1 MLVNRTTPEPLDT
14 AGARRLLERM
24 WLIRA
29 FEETVRDLIQDAA
42 LPGLVHL
49 SIGQEACGA
58 AIADVL
64 DAGDRVYS
72 GHRAHGHALAL
83 GAEPWRVMAELMGKR
98 DGLCGGKGGSMHLV
112 DVAHGFLGATGVVGG
127 TIPLALGT
135 AIAIAPNACVVFF
148 GDGAA
153 QTGYFHESL
162 NIAAL
167 WKLPVLFVCEN
178 NGYAEFTP
186 RSAHT
191 VVERVARHAET
202 YGIASATVDGND
214 ALAVRESASAFL
226 AHVRTGDGPALLE
239 CLTYRM
245 RGHYEG
251 DAANYQ
257 KSAELAVWREKDP
270 LARFGR
276 VAIERG
282 WLADAD
288 VAAIERSARDAVR
301 DATERARRS
310 PDPDLSALTSD
321 VVD

>member
-1 MLVNRTTPEPLDT
+1 MPEAPVTETEADV
-14 AGARRLLERM
+14 ARRLFARM
-24 WLIRA
+24 ALIRA
-29 FEETVRDLIQDAA
+29 FEQTVAELIQTSA

-49 SIGQEACGA
+49 STGQEACA
-58 AIADVL
+58 AGVADAL
-64 DAGDRVYS
+64 RDGDRVYS
-72 GHRAHGHALAL
+72 GHRPHGHALAL
-83 GAEPWRVMAELMGKR
+83 GSEPWRVMAELMGKR

-127 TIPLALGT
+127 NIPLALGT
-135 AIAIAPNACVVFF
+135 ALAIAPNACVVFF

-167 WKLPVLFVCEN
+167 WKLPVLLVCEN

-202 YGIASATVDGND
+202 YGIAAVTIDGND
-214 ALAVRESASAFL
+214 ALAVRDAAAAALER
-226 AHVRTGDGPALLE
+226 AHRGDGPSLVE

-251 DAANYQ
+251 DPAGYQ
-257 KSAELAVWREKDP
+257 QSAEVAAWREKDP
-270 LARFGR
+270 LARLGR
-276 VAIERG
+276 AAIERG
-282 WLADAD
+282 WFTEAEGARM
-288 VAAIERSARDAVR
+288 EREASDAVR

-310 PDPDLSALTSD
+310 PDPDPSD
-321 VVD
+321 LVRDVFA

>member
-1 MLVNRTTPEPLDT
+1 
-14 AGARRLLERM
+14 M

-29 FEETVRDLIQDAA
+29 FEEAVSDLIQRSE

-49 SIGQEACGA
+49 SIGQEACA
-58 AIADVL
+58 AGVADALEV
-64 DAGDRVYS
+64 GDRVYS
-72 GHRAHGHALAL
+72 GHRPHGHALAL

-112 DVAHGFLGATGVVGG
+112 DAAHGFLGATGIVGG
-127 TIPLALGT
+127 TLPLALGT
-135 AIAIAPNACVVFF
+135 ALAIAPAACVVFF

-202 YGIASATVDGND
+202 YGIASATIDGND
-214 ALAVRESASAFL
+214 VLAVRDGAASLLERAR
-226 AHVRTGDGPALLE
+226 HGDGPALLE

-251 DAANYQ
+251 DPASYRTP
-257 KSAELAVWREKDP
+257 AELAEWREKDP
-270 LARFGR
+270 LGRFGR
-276 VAIERG
+276 IAVERRWLTDADVPAIER
-282 WLADAD
+282 
-288 VAAIERSARDAVR
+288 AAREAVR
-301 DATERARRS
+301 DASERARRS
-310 PDPDLSALTSD
+310 PDPEPAALTTD
-321 VVD
+321 VRA